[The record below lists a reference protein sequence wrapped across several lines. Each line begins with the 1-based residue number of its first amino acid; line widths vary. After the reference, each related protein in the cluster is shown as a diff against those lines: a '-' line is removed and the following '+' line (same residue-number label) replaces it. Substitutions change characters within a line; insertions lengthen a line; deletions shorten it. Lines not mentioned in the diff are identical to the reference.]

1 MYYNYFHLYLIILVK
16 TGYYK
21 VSNKI
26 HKIDG
31 TYIYIGMLKRV
42 LFYILLKLISLKIN
56 FDIALSHYIP
66 YFNTLISFFQKKNT
80 LISLLLS
87 THIYE
92 SIGKQFPKNGLA
104 SI

>member
-1 MYYNYFHLYLIILVK
+1 MYYNYFHFYLIILVK
-16 TGYYK
+16 TAYYK

-56 FDIALSHYIP
+56 FCIVLSHYIP
-66 YFNTLISFFQKKNT
+66 YFNTLIS
-80 LISLLLS
+80 LSLS

-92 SIGKQFPKNGLA
+92 SIGEQFHKNGLA